1 MRRSAG
7 FTLLEVLLATALL
20 AMALTLAFATLRA
33 AGATA
38 QRGEALAERNERSR
52 AVSDFL
58 RRRIGGA
65 QQRQDVAASSPR
77 RVHGCCGGR
86 LATSGASAATGPSL
100 AAPPG
105 EPNGSSRPGSVSE
118 KNASLSS
125 L

>member
-20 AMALTLAFATLRA
+20 AMALTLAFATQRA

-65 QQRQDVAASSPR
+65 QGIVLAGGQKVCSAGLDVPYLLSLGEDHAALTDAWTR
-77 RVHGCCGGR
+77 FFR
-86 LATSGASAATGPSL
+86 AAQ
-100 AAPPG
+100 
-105 EPNGSSRPGSVSE
+105 V
-118 KNASLSS
+118 
-125 L
+125 